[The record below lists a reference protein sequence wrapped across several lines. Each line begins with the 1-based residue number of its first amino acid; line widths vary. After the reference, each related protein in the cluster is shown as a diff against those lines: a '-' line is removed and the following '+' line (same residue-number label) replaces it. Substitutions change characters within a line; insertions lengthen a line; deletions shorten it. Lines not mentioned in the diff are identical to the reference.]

1 MEKIY
6 MNYSHLEDKDEKYKP
21 NLYFKKLKD
30 TQIEYYITVETK
42 KKLNFEYLYWN
53 ELIQLNDDY

>member
-42 KKLNFEYLYWN
+42 KKVKFRIFILE
-53 ELIQLNDDY
+53 